1 MKESRKERASRGET
15 SVELALPFHD
25 LATRHPGLTKAI
37 GDSYTEAARVC
48 LDRHHTSP
56 IRISIEAATAKHEAI
71 AKWQPAND
79 GERAAWAN
87 EIDTTMTGAYGIA
100 LAVVEVAE
108 GMFAIRRAETG
119 TGADYYVA
127 PQNTRTDDLEAWF
140 RLEIS
145 GVDRGDRLILQQR
158 LNQKVRQA
166 LDGQSNL
173 PALAAV
179 VGFRAKCVAIARA
192 ESL

>member
-1 MKESRKERASRGET
+1 
-15 SVELALPFHD
+15 
-25 LATRHPGLTKAI
+25 
-37 GDSYTEAARVC
+37 
-48 LDRHHTSP
+48 
-56 IRISIEAATAKHEAI
+56 
-71 AKWQPAND
+71 
-79 GERAAWAN
+79 
-87 EIDTTMTGAYGIA
+87 MTGAYGIA

>member
-1 MKESRKERASRGET
+1 
-15 SVELALPFHD
+15 VEFELPFHD

-37 GDSYTEAARVC
+37 GDSFTEAARVC
-48 LDRHHTSP
+48 LDRHHASP
-56 IRISIEAATAKHEAI
+56 IRISIEAASAKHEAI
-71 AKWQPAND
+71 AKWNPA
-79 GERAAWAN
+79 GERERGAWAN

-108 GMFAIRRAETG
+108 GMFAIRRAENG

-127 PQNTRTDDLEAWF
+127 PANTRTEDLEAWF

-179 VGFRAKCVAIARA
+179 VGFRARCVAVARA
-192 ESL
+192 ESP